1 MGARNQVGIGL
12 TYRPA
17 SLCSLA
23 TQFQTRFLESI
34 PRPIAGLKF
43 PTLDGKFLTPL
54 QFVLYDLFPCVLVG
68 QHGSAWHTAEAEVS
82 TAYRAF
88 SKEKVMADLG
98 INIGLNAVNVSLRA
112 LPVHNQSSSIDY
124 NERFYWIGS
133 SQMKHEY
140 HNALVKVR
148 IIEILLIFF
157 GRNECICRSF
167 ASIAQ
172 FNDFFRYVESCLDS

>member
-1 MGARNQVGIGL
+1 LRSRENATTFVQVHQRCPHGH
-12 TYRPA
+12 R
-17 SLCSLA
+17 
-23 TQFQTRFLESI
+23 
-34 PRPIAGLKF
+34 
-43 PTLDGKFLTPL
+43 KFLTPV
-54 QFVLYDLFPCVLVG
+54 QFVLYDLFLCVLVG

-148 IIEILLIFF
+148 ILEIFWVIF
-157 GRNECICRSF
+157 GRNQYICRSF
-167 ASIAQ
+167 ASVAQ
-172 FNDFFRYVESCLDS
+172 FNHFLRYVDSNLESCHDI

>member
-1 MGARNQVGIGL
+1 M
-12 TYRPA
+12 
-17 SLCSLA
+17 CS
-23 TQFQTRFLESI
+23 
-34 PRPIAGLKF
+34 
-43 PTLDGKFLTPL
+43 
-54 QFVLYDLFPCVLVG
+54 VG

-98 INIGLNAVNVSLRA
+98 VNIGLNCVNVTLKA

-140 HNALVKVR
+140 HNALVKVLYILFGFLPR
-148 IIEILLIFF
+148 GNYPREDYIHYFFYPFRNSEIFS
-157 GRNECICRSF
+157 RSG
-167 ASIAQ
+167 
-172 FNDFFRYVESCLDS
+172 Y